1 MQRFILKSKMFQRPE
16 TLHEERV
23 RIINQLQEGPIG
35 VAIVGPEYDVI
46 LMPNEWVRT
55 DVIKPQ
61 PLEDIIMCTKEGYRY
76 IGLMD
81 ELERFIA
88 IGIGTIENV
97 VAWMPAPIAYEV
109 ENGRCL

>member
-1 MQRFILKSKMFQRPE
+1 MQRLILKSKMFQSIK
-16 TLHEERV
+16 TVQEERLRV
-23 RIINQLQEGPIG
+23 IKQLQEGPIG

-46 LMPNEWVRT
+46 LMPNEWIRT

-61 PLEDIIMCTKEGYRY
+61 PLEDIIICTKEGYRY

-88 IGIGTIENV
+88 IGIGKIENV

>member
-23 RIINQLQEGPIG
+23 RIINQLQEGEIG
-35 VAIVGPEYDVI
+35 IATVGPEYDV
-46 LMPNEWVRT
+46 
-55 DVIKPQ
+55 VIKPQ

-81 ELERFIA
+81 DLERFIA

-109 ENGRCL
+109 ENERCI